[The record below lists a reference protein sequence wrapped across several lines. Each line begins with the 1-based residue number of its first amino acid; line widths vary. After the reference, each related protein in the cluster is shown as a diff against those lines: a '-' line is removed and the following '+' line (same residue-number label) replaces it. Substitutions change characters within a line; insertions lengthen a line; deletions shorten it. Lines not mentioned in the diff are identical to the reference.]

1 MKKLFI
7 TALIA
12 VSVATSAFADVNVN
26 TLAVSHFKTD
36 YQNATNVQWVTR
48 EDFTKVTFTLDGEN
62 MNVFYNNEG
71 TVIASS
77 KAIALDKLPA
87 SALRTITKEYPFPP
101 YLLNECIEFTNAENE
116 IKYYVS
122 FTEEGKSKLILEIS
136 EKGSVNVY
144 SKNRIN

>member
-7 TALIA
+7 TALVA
-12 VSVATSAFADVNVN
+12 VSIATSAFADVNVN
-26 TLAVSHFKTD
+26 SIVVSRFKNE
-36 YQNATNVQWVTR
+36 YQSATNVQWVAK
-48 EDFTKVTFTLDGEN
+48 EDFTKVSFTLDGEN

-71 TVIASS
+71 VVIASS

-101 YLLNECIEFTNAENE
+101 YVLNECIEFTNADNE
-116 IKYYVS
+116 TKYYVS
-122 FTEEGKSKLILEIS
+122 FIEEGKSKLILEVS
-136 EKGSVNVY
+136 EKGSVNLY